1 MLGSE
6 EAGNTSRRREGI
18 ELRSQPQQCV
28 VENTSERIQLR
39 RVLSNLISFMPLAGP
54 RIDFGAE
61 RLQLLARLGDP
72 QALREE
78 FLSLVGSVSL
88 LSAQRHPTMP

>member
-1 MLGSE
+1 
-6 EAGNTSRRREGI
+6 
-18 ELRSQPQQCV
+18 
-28 VENTSERIQLR
+28 
-39 RVLSNLISFMPLAGP
+39 
-54 RIDFGAE
+54 
-61 RLQLLARLGDP
+61 LARLGDP